1 MEGDNEGTS
10 KVRRK
15 KKLPRFKQYRRA
27 VDLKNPEFRLGMQF
41 ENRQVLTEALREYS
55 IIHGRKLFFEKND
68 KTRVKAICNGGLKY
82 PFVVYASQIG
92 KNVQTFVIKKLS
104 LEHTCG
110 RVEKLKSANPKWIC
124 EIFSSKIKRNTYWN
138 LKAFQGEV
146 LESYHVR
153 VSKTQVYRVKKLAKA
168 QIEGNYIQQYARLWD
183 YAEQLKK
190 TNKGSKVKIKCD
202 MVGGEAIFQRI
213 YVCLAACKKGFLEG
227 CRPVIGVD
235 ACPLKGPYPGQILT
249 AVGVDGNN
257 GLFPIAY
264 AVAKIENKDSWIWFL
279 SLLIEDLAARATTI
293 PWWEAEMDKMKEE
306 ELEAWK
312 WLVQRPPNNWTRS
325 HFHTRYKCDLL
336 LNNLCE
342 SFNVAIIDA
351 RDNSI
356 LTCLESIR
364 MYVMLRMTIRRAA
377 CGKWKHPVSPRI
389 FKIIE
394 KNKMGASQCIPR
406 LAGDKM
412 YQVSHMYG
420 GEFVIDLAAMSC
432 SCRRWDLCGIPCAH
446 AISAIFHRDENP
458 VEYVHEC
465 YKPETYM
472 RSYQPI
478 VHPIPSMD
486 QWVKGGL
493 PPIGPPFH
501 KRQPGRPKRVRT
513 NEAAEVQLLAPNPL
527 NPLPPGYTAPAAK
540 LRRLFIKIRC
550 GACGKEGHN
559 RRGWGRQVVQ
569 AEAAQNGN
577 VGQNEVQAADN
588 GNAGQNDIAPAQ
600 TETAPTQTETN
611 AAPTQTDTAPAQIEV
626 IRRIGRGGGRG
637 RGLWNPA
644 ARMSYSQPVVRDIN
658 QGRANLPMTYSQ
670 QVPLQPSSSSLGIHS
685 TTHRGR
691 FKHSVKRGGQV

>member
-1 MEGDNEGTS
+1 MVTQILIL
-10 KVRRK
+10 KVR
-15 KKLPRFKQYRRA
+15 
-27 VDLKNPEFRLGMQF
+27 VMGMILKGIMNGQV
-41 ENRQVLTEALREYS
+41 RQVLKEALREYS

-68 KTRVKAICNGGLKY
+68 KTRVKAICNGGLKC

-110 RVEKLKSANPKWIC
+110 RVEKLKFANPKWIC
-124 EIFSSKIKRNTYWN
+124 DRFSSKIKRNTYWN

-153 VSKTQVYRVKKLAKA
+153 VSKTQVYRAKKLAKA

-190 TNKGSKVKIKCD
+190 TNKGSTVKIKCD

-213 YVCLAACKKGFLEG
+213 YVCLAACKRGFLEG

-235 ACPLKGPYPGQILT
+235 ACHLKGPYSGQILT

-264 AVAKIENKDSWIWFL
+264 AVAEIENKDSWIWFL
-279 SLLIEDLAARATTI
+279 SLLIEDLGIRNGLSWAFISDNQKGLIPAIAHVLPTAEHRMCVQHLYNNFRATHLGLPLKHMLWAAARATTI

-306 ELEAWK
+306 DLEAWK
-312 WLVQRPPNNWTRS
+312 WLVQRPPNNWTKS
-325 HFHTRYKCDLL
+325 HFHTRYKCDHL

-342 SFNVAIIDA
+342 SFNAVIIDA

-364 MYVMLRMTIRRAA
+364 MYVMLRMANRRAA
-377 CGKWKHPVSPRI
+377 CGKWKHLVGPRI
-389 FKIIE
+389 FKIID

-406 LAGDKM
+406 LAGEKM

-420 GEFVIDLAAMSC
+420 GEFVVDLAAMSC

-493 PPIGPPFH
+493 PPIRPPFH

-513 NEAAEVQLLAPNPL
+513 KEAVEVQLPAPNLP

-559 RRGWGRQVVQ
+559 RRGCGRQ

-600 TETAPTQTETN
+600 TETAPVQTNAAPTQTETN
-611 AAPTQTDTAPAQIEV
+611 AAPTQTDTALAQIEV
-626 IRRIGRGGGRG
+626 IRRRGRGRGRG

-644 ARMSYSQPVVRDIN
+644 ARMSS
-658 QGRANLPMTYSQ
+658 
-670 QVPLQPSSSSLGIHS
+670 LQP
-685 TTHRGR
+685 
-691 FKHSVKRGGQV
+691 

>member
-41 ENRQVLTEALREYS
+41 ENRQVLKEALREYS

-68 KTRVKAICNGGLKY
+68 KTRVKAICNGGLKC
-82 PFVVYASQIG
+82 PFLVYASQI
-92 KNVQTFVIKKLS
+92 NQDVQTFVIKKLS

-110 RVEKLKSANPKWIC
+110 RVEKLKFANPKWIC
-124 EIFSSKIKRNTYWN
+124 DRFSSKIKRNTYWN

-153 VSKTQVYRVKKLAKA
+153 VSKTQVYRAKKLAKA

-190 TNKGSKVKIKCD
+190 TNKGSTVKIKCD
-202 MVGGEAIFQRI
+202 MVGGEAIFKRI
-213 YVCLAACKKGFLEG
+213 YVCLVACKKGFLEG

-235 ACPLKGPYPGQILT
+235 ACHLKGPYPGQILT
-249 AVGVDGNN
+249 AVGVNGNN

-264 AVAKIENKDSWIWFL
+264 VVAEIVNKDSWIWFL
-279 SLLIEDLAARATTI
+279 SLLIEDLGIRNGLSWAFISDKQKGLIPAIAHVLPTAEHRMCVRHLYNNFRATHVGLTLKHMLWAAARATTI

-306 ELEAWK
+306 DLEAWK

-342 SFNVAIIDA
+342 SFNAAIIDA

-364 MYVMLRMTIRRAA
+364 MYVMLRMANRRAA
-377 CGKWKHPVSPRI
+377 CGKWKHPIGPRI

-420 GEFVIDLAAMSC
+420 GEFVVDLAAMSC
-432 SCRRWDLCGIPCAH
+432 SCRR
-446 AISAIFHRDENP
+446 
-458 VEYVHEC
+458 
-465 YKPETYM
+465 
-472 RSYQPI
+472 
-478 VHPIPSMD
+478 
-486 QWVKGGL
+486 
-493 PPIGPPFH
+493 
-501 KRQPGRPKRVRT
+501 
-513 NEAAEVQLLAPNPL
+513 
-527 NPLPPGYTAPAAK
+527 
-540 LRRLFIKIRC
+540 
-550 GACGKEGHN
+550 
-559 RRGWGRQVVQ
+559 
-569 AEAAQNGN
+569 
-577 VGQNEVQAADN
+577 
-588 GNAGQNDIAPAQ
+588 
-600 TETAPTQTETN
+600 
-611 AAPTQTDTAPAQIEV
+611 
-626 IRRIGRGGGRG
+626 
-637 RGLWNPA
+637 
-644 ARMSYSQPVVRDIN
+644 
-658 QGRANLPMTYSQ
+658 
-670 QVPLQPSSSSLGIHS
+670 
-685 TTHRGR
+685 
-691 FKHSVKRGGQV
+691 